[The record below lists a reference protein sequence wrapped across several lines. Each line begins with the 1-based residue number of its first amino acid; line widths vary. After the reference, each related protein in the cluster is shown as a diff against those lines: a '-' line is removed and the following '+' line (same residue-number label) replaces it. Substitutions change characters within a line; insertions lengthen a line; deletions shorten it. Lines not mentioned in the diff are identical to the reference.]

1 MKSKLMK
8 KLVAIATSAALVL
21 GLAVGVSAIET
32 DTVTVKVNIQRVDRT
47 QYADLDGDGI
57 EEPMVTVLT
66 QQAIE
71 VPSTSNATLNQVV
84 ESMENISSANVT
96 NVDWETVN
104 VYDSNYNVI
113 GTAQALT
120 SLKYGSTLLD
130 DWYNYPTANSY
141 EGESWMW
148 FYGSPSDMPEDGA
161 NYRTENYPTDYLSQ
175 VTVSQLPNA
184 TANGAGVYEF
194 TLSFEKDSMS
204 W

>member
-1 MKSKLMK
+1 MKFKLMK

-130 DWYNYPTANSY
+130 DWYNYPAANSY
-141 EGESWMW
+141 VGESWMW

-175 VTVSQLPNA
+175 VTVSQLPA
-184 TANGAGVYEF
+184 AAANGAGVYEF

>member
-113 GTAQALT
+113 GSAQALT

>member
-47 QYADLDGDGI
+47 QYADRDGDGI
-57 EEPMVTVLT
+57 EEPLVTVLT

-71 VPSTSNATLNQVV
+71 VPSTPNATLNQVV

-141 EGESWMW
+141 VGESWMW
-148 FYGSPSDMPEDGA
+148 FYGSPSDMPEDGE

-175 VTVSQLPNA
+175 VAVSQLPNA
-184 TANGAGVYEF
+184 AANGAGVYEF